1 MTLFQYI
8 SLFFAALGGGTLAFY
23 FKKNNAQVLRLVLSF
38 GGAYLLGV
46 VFLHLLPET
55 YEGGGASIGFWI
67 LGGFLFQIFIDQFTQ
82 GVEHGHI
89 HAHQGSSWQFA
100 GGIIAG
106 LSLHALMEGL
116 PLHSFATHQGHPH
129 GELLFG
135 ILMHKPPE
143 AFALTLLLL
152 TSGFERR
159 RIVAVLLGFALM
171 TPLGALLGLW
181 IEQNQF
187 FSTNITVYI
196 MAAVIGSFFHIA
208 TTILYENESSAQHK
222 VSWDRLLSIIFGIFC
237 ASLTMH

>member
-8 SLFFAALGGGTLAFY
+8 TLFLTALGGGALAFY
-23 FKKNNAQVLRLVLSF
+23 FQKNNAQVLRLVLSF

-55 YEGGGASIGFWI
+55 YEGGGASVGFWI
-67 LGGFLFQIFIDQFTQ
+67 LGGFLLQICLDQFTQ

-89 HAHQGSSWQFA
+89 HAHHGSSWRFA

-129 GELLFG
+129 HELLFG

-152 TSGFERR
+152 TSGFERKR
-159 RIVAVLLGFALM
+159 VIAVLFGFALM

-187 FSTNITVYI
+187 FTANITVYI

-222 VSWDRLLSIIFGIFC
+222 VSWDRLVTIIIGILC